1 MTAFIMFAFNTDVKF
16 VKYAEEKRQAVKDA
30 LKLAFYQ
37 RFYALK
43 NKHKMTNM
51 YLRLEY
57 VHKMEVIML
66 F

>member
-1 MTAFIMFAFNTDVKF
+1 MFAFNTDIKF
-16 VKYAEEKRQAVKDA
+16 VKYAEEMRQAVKDA